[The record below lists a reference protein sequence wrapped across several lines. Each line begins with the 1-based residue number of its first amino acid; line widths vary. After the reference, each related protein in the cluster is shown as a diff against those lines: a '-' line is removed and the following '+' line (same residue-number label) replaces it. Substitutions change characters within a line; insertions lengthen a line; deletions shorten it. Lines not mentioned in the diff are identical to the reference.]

1 MAVKVQTATG
11 ETYESPRLK
20 VGDTVRVSPKF
31 AHYNPKSIY
40 VGRVGVIQIDDG
52 SSFPFYVHYKDISES
67 RWFREGELV
76 LAPLELQTIDSI
88 KHTILEILDGKV
100 FYAPDGTKIHMQEGI
115 LKYGEELLNL
125 EKLAGTPL
133 TSKFPNEPPFEID
146 SIKGTHC
153 EVWDF
158 DDDEHEYAL
167 ITGYYAN
174 HAYKF
179 KANDLSQ
186 WKYAKPVK

>member
-11 ETYESPRLK
+11 ETFVSSRLK
-20 VGDTVRVSPKF
+20 VGDCVQVTAAFADSSP
-31 AHYNPKSIY
+31 ASAYI
-40 VGRVGVIQIDDG
+40 GRVGVIQIDDG